1 MGRRRLIKRQL
12 AIIYSVTRVFDSL
25 HIVYLAKRQMTDMHK
40 HKTLPNFIKA
50 IGVLLARN
58 EKAENTIFLS
68 QHCEILDLALWKTN

>member
-1 MGRRRLIKRQL
+1 
-12 AIIYSVTRVFDSL
+12 
-25 HIVYLAKRQMTDMHK
+25 MTDMHK